1 MESAHPGGRFGSSVQ
16 ADASSRITGEAIH
29 RGGNRGSANP
39 VVDSRPHASSGA
51 VRRGRRTRIGGLPFR
66 QRTGVDSINERRNVL
81 IIGVDLE
88 EFAHVAPFLARDAF
102 DVDRFP
108 SGTGALEL
116 TAQVAIEVL
125 LVRYPLPDMDL
136 GVFLQA
142 VRQGD
147 SPCLASPILLL
158 AAAGEADEAEAYVGR
173 GANRVLRLED
183 AAEELQETV
192 SGLLAVAPRKAAR
205 FLARMEIKLGGAK
218 DMILCQT
225 ENLSASGMLIRT
237 ERRYDKGTKIDFEFS
252 LPDDTRPI
260 VGVAEVMR
268 HTIVGRDKVGGI
280 GVRFLSFGGDSQRR
294 FATYLQQL

>member
-1 MESAHPGGRFGSSVQ
+1 MSK
-16 ADASSRITGEAIH
+16 
-29 RGGNRGSANP
+29 
-39 VVDSRPHASSGA
+39 
-51 VRRGRRTRIGGLPFR
+51 
-66 QRTGVDSINERRNVL
+66 RRNVL
-81 IIGVDLE
+81 VIGVSPV
-88 EFAHVAPFLARDAF
+88 EFGRVAPFLGRDAF

-116 TAQVAIEVL
+116 TAYVSIEVL

-142 VRQGD
+142 VRQPD
-147 SPCLASPILLL
+147 SKCQRSPILLL
-158 AAAGEADEAEAYVGR
+158 AHGDEAKEAGAYIGR
-173 GANRVLRLED
+173 GANRVLHLED
-183 AAEELQETV
+183 AEEELQGRV
-192 SGLLAVAPRKAAR
+192 SELLDVAPRKGAR

-225 ENLSASGMLIRT
+225 ENLSSSGMLIKT

-252 LPDDTRPI
+252 LPDDPRPI

-268 HTIVGRDKVGGI
+268 HTMVGRDKVGGI

-294 FATYLQQL
+294 FETYLRQL